1 MTRSSGAT
9 ELLDLLLPRGC
20 LACGERI
27 PPEESDGLIC
37 PRCRSRLR
45 PPPPPLCTRC
55 QLPRGTAHTPGEGC
69 EECAHW
75 PPALDSARAAVVLDE
90 VSGALVRA
98 LKYRGWS
105 GLADLMSRMMTRH
118 VPRGFVDPT
127 VVPVPTTPWRQRTRG
142 YNQAALLAEGVARR
156 SSLPLVEVLRREV
169 GRTQVN
175 LGPRE
180 RRSNVQGAFLLAGN
194 ARSLIRGREV
204 ILVDDV
210 LTTGATATDAVRAL
224 ESGGVARIRLLTFA
238 RSLPF
243 SERAG
248 D

>member
-1 MTRSSGAT
+1 
-9 ELLDLLLPRGC
+9 
-20 LACGERI
+20 
-27 PPEESDGLIC
+27 
-37 PRCRSRLR
+37 
-45 PPPPPLCTRC
+45 
-55 QLPRGTAHTPGEGC
+55 
-69 EECAHW
+69 
-75 PPALDSARAAVVLDE
+75 VVLDE

-105 GLADLMSRMMTRH
+105 GLADLMSRMMTPH
-118 VPRGFVDPT
+118 VPRGFVDPA
-127 VVPVPTTPWRQRTRG
+127 VVAIPTTPWRRRTRG

-156 SSLPLVEVLRREV
+156 SSLPLVEALRREV

-210 LTTGATATDAVRAL
+210 LTTGATAAAAAGAL
-224 ESGGVARIRLLTFA
+224 ESAGVARIRLLTFA